1 MLCRVRG
8 VFVTVGFDCGAADP
22 VDSHLGQSLRQF
34 RELRLLTLSSL
45 GQVAGVSPQQ
55 IHKYER
61 AVDRIPASRLFRI
74 GCCLD
79 VPVQAFFDGLEGCV
93 APADYPLDGDQLRL
107 LAWLSAL
114 TAEQKKAV
122 FRLVQS
128 LAGMG
133 RPGGG

>member
-34 RELRLLTLSSL
+34 RKLRLLTLCSL
-45 GQVAGVSPQQ
+45 GRVAGVSPQQ
-55 IHKYER
+55 IHKYEH

-74 GCCLD
+74 GCCLG

-93 APADYPLDGDQLRL
+93 APADYSLDGDQLRL
-107 LAWLSAL
+107 LAWLSVL